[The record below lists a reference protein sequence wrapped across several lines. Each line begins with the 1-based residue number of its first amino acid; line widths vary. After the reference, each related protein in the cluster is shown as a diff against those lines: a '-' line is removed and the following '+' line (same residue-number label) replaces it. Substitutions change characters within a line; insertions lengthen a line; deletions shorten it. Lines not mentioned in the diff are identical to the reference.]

1 MGLALDCGLVFGLCD
16 TNTTMLWSIVPGR
29 AQRRQTDRQGRGG
42 GMDDGE
48 SVVEQNRK
56 VAMNRYPG
64 GRRQYNY
71 PIFNTSFQLVGF
83 GSIIYMVHG

>member
-1 MGLALDCGLVFGLCD
+1 MDLALKCGLVFDFAIQILQC
-16 TNTTMLWSIVPGR
+16 MVYCSWAC

-42 GMDDGE
+42 EMDDGE
-48 SVVEQNRK
+48 SVMEQNRK

-71 PIFNTSFQLVGF
+71 PFFSIFFPV
-83 GSIIYMVHG
+83 V